1 MSTPVIATPSSL
13 AMARSPL
20 FVTGKNNALTNDQ
33 LQAMS
38 LTLRIRTGAK
48 AATGTANYVLS
59 KDYSIDEIINYEIAN
74 LVRDEFQHPFG
85 KAFIV
90 APSESETGEALWVVP
105 TGDWTYSDNGA
116 APDTAVWS
124 SGTTYAFLVT
134 EGWTPKGQPQL
145 TPVTQMGLALNRK
158 MQVLQTNYQSLG
170 ALYNTDSDL
179 NGVLYTVNGTD
190 YFYVLSDELGFANTN
205 TTTTQQVIYIPT
217 GPKNIEG
224 YVGVLPTS
232 DYSVSLISDSV
243 AVNYKARVEA
253 DGGVCEGFSCLR
265 AALEELGY
273 EENAET
279 YEFELVCEPKYTPY
293 LVQFVNRYGVSDY
306 ITFFKRSDERGNFT
320 QESYQK
326 SIYADGFTDVNYV
339 DGKYQSF
346 NVNSRDAITLNTGFV
361 EESYGEVMKDILM
374 SEKVAIYEDSQWMS
388 IVPQRG
394 SIDYQKHVNQKL
406 INYTLTFDYGFDERM
421 NIR

>member
-1 MSTPVIATPSSL
+1 MSTPVIATPLSL

-20 FVTGKNNALTNDQ
+20 FITGKNNTLSNDALN
-33 LQAMS
+33 AMS
-38 LTLRIRTGAK
+38 ITVSTYTGVQTPVAGE
-48 AATGTANYVLS
+48 TSYTLS
-59 KDYSIDEIINYEIAN
+59 KTYSIDEVINFEVSD
-74 LVRDEFQHPFG
+74 LVMERLLHPFG
-85 KAFIV
+85 KAFIA
-90 APSESETGEALWVVP
+90 APSESETGEAVWVRR
-105 TGDWTYSDNGA
+105 TGDWTYSNAGS
-116 APDTAVWS
+116 APEEAPI
-124 SGTTYAFLVT
+124 GTQYFLASD
-134 EGWTPKGQPQL
+134 GWIPKGQPQL

-158 MQVLQTNYQSLG
+158 IQVLQTNYQSLG

-179 NGVLYTVNGTD
+179 NGVLYSINGTD
-190 YFYVLSDELGFANTN
+190 YFYVLSDELGFSNTN
-205 TTTTQQVIYIPT
+205 TTSTQQIIYIPT

-253 DGGVCEGFSCLR
+253 DGGICEAFSCLR
-265 AALEELGY
+265 AALAELGY
-273 EENAET
+273 EENSET

-320 QESYQK
+320 QDSYQK
-326 SIYADGFTDVNYV
+326 SIYADGFTDVNYI

-346 NVNSRDAITLNTGFV
+346 NVNSRDAITLNTGFL

-374 SEKVAIYEDSQWMS
+374 SEQVAIYENSQWMS

-394 SIDYQKHVNQKL
+394 SIEYQKHVNQKL